1 MASKFGLAGG
11 IPERRVRPIWDAVD
25 SRQFKNALKLV
36 TSLLSKYPKSP
47 YALALKALV
56 CERMGK
62 TDEALSVCLDAKEL
76 LYKDDSSLMD
86 DLTLSTLQIVL
97 QRLDHLDLATSC
109 YAHACGKFPNNL
121 ELMMGLFNC
130 YVREYSF
137 VRQQQ
142 TAIKMYKLAG
152 EERFLLWAVCS
163 IQLQVLC
170 DKSGE
175 KLLLLAE
182 GLLKKHIASHS
193 MHEPEALMV
202 YISLLE
208 QQSKYND
215 ALEVLSGDLGSLLM
229 IEVDKL
235 RIQGRLLA
243 RANDYSAAIDVYKK
257 ILELS
262 PDDWEC
268 FLQYLGC
275 LLEDDSIW
283 KYFDNIDQIHP
294 TILIECKFSHLTEE
308 MFDSRISSASD
319 LVQKLQR
326 DTENT
331 NLRGPHL
338 AELEIEKR
346 KLLYGKKN
354 DNKLLESLL
363 QYFLKFGHLACYAS
377 DVEACLQVLAPHKKA
392 EFVGMLVKNSDFV
405 SASATKVLG
414 QTTTIL
420 KVQELTGNIFEL
432 PLGEIEASAVNLAKL
447 YCQNLP
453 LSRDLDPQESMFGEE
468 LLSLISNMLVQL
480 YWRTRDFGYLAEAI
494 MVLELGLTIRGH
506 VWQYKIL
513 LLHIY
518 SYIGALPLAFE
529 RYKAL
534 DVKNILTETVS
545 HHILR
550 QMIESPMWVD
560 LSSLLNDYLKFM
572 DDHLRESADLTFLAY
587 RHRNYSKV
595 IEFVLFKQRLQH
607 SNQYQAARVE
617 ASLLQLKQNADRI
630 EEEERILENLKSGIQ
645 LVELSNDIGSK
656 TLRFN
661 EDMQTRPWWTPCPEK
676 NYLLGPF
683 EEISYCPKEN
693 VNKGREENV
702 KRAIQRKA
710 LLPRMIYLSI
720 QCSSTVL
727 KESVETNGSKG
738 DLKTCEELKFLLEE
752 YAKLLGCSLSDAVDM
767 ITEISQGARSSESLG
782 SDLVDWLNLAVFWNA
797 WSLSSREHW
806 HVLNLLLER
815 LIQERIRSMGSS
827 EICSCYSDVQV
838 LVQIITEPL
847 AWHSL
852 IIQACTRSSLPTG
865 KKKKKTQH
873 SDHLASSPMSQAIKD
888 SIQSLCSTLQEVS
901 NWLLS
906 QINNPEVDQL
916 ERFLSTLKRNEDAG
930 GPGQVLGVLASFIAS
945 SEESEVGNRIFEALK
960 SWSTADTARKTVM
973 AQERVL
979 REFLQICESKR
990 KLMETLKQQM
1000 SHV

>member
-11 IPERRVRPIWDAVD
+11 IPERRVRPIWDAID
-25 SRQFKNALKLV
+25 SRQFKNALKLL

-47 YALALKALV
+47 YALALKALIH
-56 CERMGK
+56 ERMGK
-62 TDEALSVCLDAKEL
+62 PDEALTVCLDAKEL

-86 DLTLSTLQIVL
+86 DLTLSTLQIVF
-97 QRLDHLDLATSC
+97 QRLDHLDLATGC
-109 YAHACGKFPNNL
+109 YAHACGRFPNNL

-137 VRQQQ
+137 VKQQL

-208 QQSKYND
+208 QQSKYKD
-215 ALEVLSGDLGSLLM
+215 ALEVLSGNLGSLLV

-243 RANDYSAAIDVYKK
+243 RARDYSAAVDVYKK

-268 FLQYLGC
+268 FLQYLSC
-275 LLEDDSIW
+275 LFEDDSMW
-283 KYFDNIDQIHP
+283 KFFDDIDQIHP
-294 TILIECKFSHLTEE
+294 TKNIECKFSHLTEE
-308 MFDSRISSASD
+308 MFDSRISSASE

-326 DTENT
+326 DTENS

-338 AELEIEKR
+338 ADIEIEKR
-346 KLLYGKKN
+346 KFLYGKKN
-354 DNKLLESLL
+354 DSELLKSLL

-377 DVEACLQVLAPHKKA
+377 DVEAFLQVLPPHKKA
-392 EFVGMLVKNSDFV
+392 EFVGMLVENADSV
-405 SASATKVLG
+405 SASATTVLG

-432 PLGEIEASAVNLAKL
+432 PLGEIEASAVKLAKL

-453 LSRDLDPQESMFGEE
+453 LSKDLDPQESMFGEE
-468 LLSLISNMLVQL
+468 LLSLINNMLVQL
-480 YWRTRDFGYLAEAI
+480 YWRTRDFCYLAEAI
-494 MVLELGLTIRGH
+494 MVLELGLAIRGH

-550 QMIESPMWVD
+550 QMLESPMWVD
-560 LSSLLNDYLKFM
+560 LYNLLQDYLKFM
-572 DDHLRESADLTFLAY
+572 DDHLKESADLTFLAY

-595 IEFVLFKQRLQH
+595 IEFVLFKQRLQQ
-607 SNQYQAARVE
+607 SNQYEAARVE
-617 ASLLQLKQNADRI
+617 ASLLQLKQNADSI
-630 EEEERILENLKSGIQ
+630 EEEERVLENLKSGVQ
-645 LVELSNDIGSK
+645 LVELSNEMGSR

-676 NYLLGPF
+676 NYLLGSF
-683 EEISYCPKEN
+683 EDFSYCPKEN
-693 VNKGREENV
+693 VNKDREENV
-702 KRAIQRKA
+702 KRSIQRKS
-710 LLPRMIYLSI
+710 LLPRMVYLSI
-720 QCSSTVL
+720 QCSATAL
-727 KESVETNGSKG
+727 KESLETKGSGG
-738 DLKTCEELKFLLEE
+738 DLKTCEELKSLLEE
-752 YAKLLGCSLSDAVDM
+752 YTKTLGSSFSDAVEM
-767 ITEISQGARSSESLG
+767 ITEISQGARTFETLG
-782 SDLVDWLNLAVFWNA
+782 SDLVDWLNFAVFWNA
-797 WSLSSREHW
+797 WSLSSQEHW
-806 HVLNLLLER
+806 HVLNMLFER
-815 LIQERIRSMGSS
+815 LILDRIKSMGSS
-827 EICSCYSDVQV
+827 EMSSCYSDVQV

-852 IIQACTRSSLPTG
+852 IIQACTRSSLPSG
-865 KKKKKTQH
+865 KKKKKAQH
-873 SDHLASSPMSQAIKD
+873 SDHLPSSPMSQAIKD
-888 SIQSLCSTLQEVS
+888 SIHSLCSTVQEVS
-901 NWLLS
+901 NWLLNK
-906 QINNPEVDQL
+906 INNPEDDQV
-916 ERFLSTLKRNEDAG
+916 ERFLTTLKRNE
-930 GPGQVLGVLASFIAS
+930 GPGQVLGVLESFIAT
-945 SEESEVGNRIFEALK
+945 SEESEVGSRIFESLK
-960 SWSTADTARKTVM
+960 TWSKADSARKTVT
-973 AQERVL
+973 AQQRVL

-990 KLMETLKQQM
+990 KLLEKLKQQM
-1000 SHV
+1000 THV

>member
-11 IPERRVRPIWDAVD
+11 IPERRVRPIWDAID

-47 YALALKALV
+47 YALALKALIH
-56 CERMGK
+56 ERMGK
-62 TDEALSVCLDAKEL
+62 TDEALAVCLDAKEL

-137 VRQQQ
+137 VKQQQ

-182 GLLKKHIASHS
+182 GLLKKHIAAHS

-215 ALEVLSGDLGSLLM
+215 GLEVLSGNLGSLLM
-229 IEVDKL
+229 IEVEKL

-243 RANDYSAAIDVYKK
+243 RANDYSAAVDVYKK
-257 ILELS
+257 ILEVS

-268 FLQYLGC
+268 FLHYLGC

-283 KYFDNIDQIHP
+283 KYFDNSDQIHP
-294 TILIECKFSHLTEE
+294 TKHTECKFSHLTEE

-338 AELEIEKR
+338 AEIEIEKR
-346 KLLYGKKN
+346 KLLFGKKN
-354 DNKLLESLL
+354 ESTLLESLL
-363 QYFLKFGHLACYAS
+363 QYFIKFGHLACYAS
-377 DVEACLQVLAPHKKA
+377 DVEACLQVLSPNKKA
-392 EFVGMLVKNSDFV
+392 EFVEMLVKSSDSV

-420 KVQELTGNIFEL
+420 KVQELTGFIFEL
-432 PLGEIEASAVNLAKL
+432 PLGEIEASAVKLAKL

-453 LSRDLDPQESMFGEE
+453 LSKDLDPQESMFGEE

-480 YWRTRDFGYLAEAI
+480 FWRTRDFGYLAEAI

-550 QMIESPMWVD
+550 QMLESPMWVD
-560 LSSLLNDYLKFM
+560 LSNLLKDYLKFM

-617 ASLLQLKQNADRI
+617 ASVLQLKQNADSI
-630 EEEERILENLKSGIQ
+630 EEEERILENLKSGVE
-645 LVELSNDIGSK
+645 LVELSNEVGSK

-661 EDMQTRPWWTPCPEK
+661 EDMLTRPWWTPCPEK

-683 EEISYCPKEN
+683 EEISYCRKEN
-693 VNKGREENV
+693 VNKDREVNM
-702 KRAIQRKA
+702 KRAIQRKS
-710 LLPRMIYLSI
+710 LLPRIMYLSI
-720 QCSSTVL
+720 QCSSTAL
-727 KESVETNGSKG
+727 KESVEANGSGG
-738 DLKTCEELKFLLEE
+738 DLKIYGELKVLLEE
-752 YAKLLGCSLSDAVDM
+752 YTKKLGCSLSDAVEM
-767 ITEISQGARSSESLG
+767 ITDISQGARTSESLG
-782 SDLVDWLNLAVFWNA
+782 SDLVDWLTFAVFWNA
-797 WSLSSREHW
+797 WSLSSHEHW
-806 HVLNLLLER
+806 HVLNLLFER
-815 LIQERIRSMGSS
+815 LIMDRIRSMGSS
-827 EICSCYSDVQV
+827 DMNSCYSDIQV

-852 IIQACTRSSLPTG
+852 IIQACTRSSLPSG
-865 KKKKKTQH
+865 KKKKKPQH
-873 SDHLASSPMSQAIKD
+873 SDQLSSSPMSQAIKE
-888 SIQSLCSTLQEVS
+888 SIQCLWSTVQEVS

-906 QINNPEVDQL
+906 QMNNPEDDQV
-916 ERFLSTLKRNEDAG
+916 ERFLSTLKRNEDTG
-930 GPGQVLGVLASFIAS
+930 GPGQVLGVLESFIAS

-960 SWSTADTARKTVM
+960 SWSTADSARKTVV
-973 AQERVL
+973 AQQRLL
-979 REFLQICESKR
+979 REFHQICESKS
-990 KLMETLKQQM
+990 KLLETLKQQL